1 MPTTPSAPSR
11 LAAEWDA
18 TVEQA
23 YTLGHGPLPAQSEV
37 LGVVNRVS
45 GPRDVVVCAAGSMP
59 GDLHKLWRTRDP
71 KGYHVEYGYS
81 CMGYEIAGGLGVK
94 LAAPDRDVYVMVGD
108 GSFLMMAQEIVT
120 AVQEGVDL
128 RIVLVQNRGFASI
141 GALSESLGSQRFGT
155 KYRTHEDLAKVAE
168 GLGATVVRA
177 TTLDELEA
185 GLRAATGVTVVQ
197 IETDPLVPAP
207 GLRGVVGRAGGR
219 GLRPRLHARR
229 ARDLRREQADPA
241 AVPEPARESHAMT
254 TVDLKTIQHRI
265 GGAETPGSSTRT
277 APVYDP
283 ATGAE
288 QAQVLLAEPADVDA
302 AVAAA
307 RTAFETLEGGQRRPP
322 LADHVRVPQPRRAAP
337 RRPRADRRLRA
348 RQGRRGR
355 QGRGHPRHGGRRVR
369 VRHPAA
375 AQGRVLRPGLRRRRL
390 VLASASRSASARGS
404 RRSTSR

>member
-1 MPTTPSAPSR
+1 
-11 LAAEWDA
+11 
-18 TVEQA
+18 
-23 YTLGHGPLPAQSEV
+23 
-37 LGVVNRVS
+37 
-45 GPRDVVVCAAGSMP
+45 
-59 GDLHKLWRTRDP
+59 
-71 KGYHVEYGYS
+71 
-81 CMGYEIAGGLGVK
+81 
-94 LAAPDRDVYVMVGD
+94 MVGD

-120 AVQEGVDL
+120 AVQEGVKL
-128 RIVLVQNRGFASI
+128 TIVLVQNHGFASI
-141 GALSESLGSQRFGT
+141 GALSRVGRLAALR
-155 KYRTHEDLAKVAE
+155 HEVPHARGPRRRSARGPRRD
-168 GLGATVVRA
+168 RA
-177 TTLDELEA
+177 CAPRRSTSSRPA
-185 GLRAATGVTVVQ
+185 LRAATGVTVVQ

-288 QAQVLLAEPADVDA
+288 QAQVLLAERGRRRRRGGRRAHGL
-302 AVAAA
+302 
-307 RTAFETLEGGQRRPP
+307 RELEGGQRRPP
-322 LADHVRVPQPRRAAP
+322 RADHVRVPQPRRAAP
-337 RRPRADRRLRA
+337 RRARADRRLRA

-375 AQGRVLRPGLRRRRL
+375 AQGRVLRPGLRPTSTRSP
-390 VLASASRSASARGS
+390 SASRSASARGS